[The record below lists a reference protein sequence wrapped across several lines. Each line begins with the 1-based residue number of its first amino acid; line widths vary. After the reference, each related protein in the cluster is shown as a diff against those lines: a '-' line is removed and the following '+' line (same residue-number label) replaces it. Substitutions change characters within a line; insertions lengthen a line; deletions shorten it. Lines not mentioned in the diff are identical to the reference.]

1 MSSSNRSARP
11 ERDPTPRSADGF
23 TFDRF
28 GLEEDQSTPDEAEFE
43 QSDGG
48 DGDSGGRG
56 ARIRSG
62 GAWILSRVAWVGLAA
77 LLSLGSAGIVA
88 ATGKSSTSGGRPELT
103 YGADQALSDRLDAGV
118 RDLTLLSDH
127 VTVLSNTTREVLA
140 DLSQVN
146 QIRLQAAYQQ
156 GDAAVAA
163 IDSGATSL
171 GTRLTCKPW
180 PSTRDAELARTYSQA
195 MIDRWRE
202 ICGAVDFV
210 ATLSS
215 DWASMKNGANVAMEV
230 ANDISAHDQAAGDAL
245 QAAKL
250 GRFPDAL
257 TSLQTA
263 AASLADAQRIDT
275 DLAKI
280 GDVSTLT
287 EWLSRTKTV
296 DDALALLW
304 QTMIDTKGRV
314 TIQVTAALQA
324 VNEAQALLPDNSSVL
339 QIVLY
344 ELAGNLTAD
353 GISIE
358 TAKGRLAAAL
368 GDLTGGMVVGP

>member
-1 MSSSNRSARP
+1 M
-11 ERDPTPRSADGF
+11 PRAAAGRG
-23 TFDRF
+23 FDRF
-28 GLEEDQSTPDEAEFE
+28 GPEEYELVPDETLVDEG
-43 QSDGG
+43 DGG
-48 DGDSGGRG
+48 DGGSARG
-56 ARIRSG
+56 ARLRAGAGWILLRL
-62 GAWILSRVAWVGLAA
+62 AWIGLAA

-88 ATGKSSTSGGRPELT
+88 ATGKSATTDGRPELT
-103 YGADQALSDRLDAGV
+103 YGADQALSDQLDAGV

-156 GDAAVAA
+156 GDTAVAA
-163 IDSGATSL
+163 VTAGAASL
-171 GTRLTCKPW
+171 GTRLACKPW
-180 PSTRDAELARTYSQA
+180 PSSRDAELAKTYSQA
-195 MIDRWRE
+195 MVDRWRE
-202 ICGAVDFV
+202 ICGAVGFV

-215 DWASMKNGANVAMEV
+215 DWASMENGANVAMEV
-230 ANDISAHDQAAGDAL
+230 ANDISAHDSAAGDAL

-263 AASLADAQRIDT
+263 AASLADAQRIDA

-296 DDALALLW
+296 DDALGLLW

-324 VNEAQALLPDNSSVL
+324 VNEAQALLPANNSVL
-339 QIVLY
+339 QVVLY

-358 TAKGRLAAAL
+358 TAKGQLAAAL